1 MKQEIW
7 NDCVPI
13 EFNEVGISIKKETK
27 RKLEKIG
34 SMNSTYSDVIEDIL
48 NHCDECDRFVENKN

>member
-13 EFNEVGISIKKETK
+13 EFNEVGISVKKETK

-34 SMNSTYSDVIEDIL
+34 HMFSTYSDVIDELLD
-48 NHCDECDRFVENKN
+48 HCDVCDRFVENRL